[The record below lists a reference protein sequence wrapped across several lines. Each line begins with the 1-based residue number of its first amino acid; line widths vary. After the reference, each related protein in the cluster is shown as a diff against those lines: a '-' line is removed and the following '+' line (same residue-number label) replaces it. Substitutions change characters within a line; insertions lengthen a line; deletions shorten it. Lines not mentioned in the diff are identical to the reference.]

1 MIPKDRMFYKFS
13 LYGFLKNLRLFEP
26 FLILFFL
33 SSNLTFTDIGILYA
47 TAEIS
52 TNLFEIPTGIYAD
65 IFGRRKSMLM
75 GFGAYL
81 ITFTIFY
88 LTSNFYLFLVAMVL
102 YGLGDA
108 FRSGTH
114 KAMILEYL
122 KIKGIE
128 NKKVEYYG
136 ATRSASQFG
145 SAVNSLLA
153 AGVVFYTGDYH
164 LIFLVTIIPYVL
176 DFVNLATYPKELDG
190 NIEKV
195 LKKSVGMQIR
205 ATLRDFASMLKNKKA
220 LKALLNSSLF
230 DSGFKASKDYLQ
242 PILKSFALSIPIMLA
257 FSGKQRTAV
266 IVGVIYFFL
275 YLLSSYAS
283 RKSHVAV
290 KKFKKITLAINTT
303 FLIGT
308 AFIILAGLSYWLSLF
323 IISILFFIGLHILF
337 NLRRPMNVSYVSDKI
352 SSRVMASGLSVE
364 SQLKMI
370 FSATFSFLI
379 GVFADLLG
387 VGLSLFIVGFIIL
400 SLFPLVVLRES

>member
-33 SSNLTFTDIGILYA
+33 NSGLSYTEIGALYA

-52 TNLFEIPTGIYAD
+52 TNLSEIPTGVYAD
-65 IFGRRKSMLM
+65 MFGRRKSMLM

-81 ITFTIFY
+81 ISFSIFY
-88 LTSNFYLFLVAMVL
+88 LSSNFLILLFAMIL

-122 KIKGIE
+122 KIKKIE

-145 SAVNSLLA
+145 SAINSILA
-153 AGVVFYTGDYH
+153 GVVVFYTGDYH
-164 LIFLVTIIPYVL
+164 LIFLITIIPYVL
-176 DFVNLATYPKELDG
+176 DFINLATYPKELDG
-190 NIEKV
+190 EITE
-195 LKKSVGMQIR
+195 KKSIKKQAVD
-205 ATLRDFASMLKNKKA
+205 TFRDFIHMFKNRKA

-242 PILKSFALSIPIMLA
+242 PILQSFALAIPFMVFL
-257 FSGKQRTAV
+257 SDDKRTA
-266 IVGVIYFFL
+266 IMVGLIYFFL

-283 RKSHVAV
+283 RKSHVVV
-290 KKFKKITLAINTT
+290 KKFKNITMAINLT
-303 FLIGT
+303 FILG
-308 AFIILAGLSYWLSLF
+308 AMFILFAGLSYAYLLFWVSILLF
-323 IISILFFIGLHILF
+323 ISLHVVF
-337 NLRRPMNVSYVSDKI
+337 NLRRPMNVSYISDKI
-352 SSRVMASGLSVE
+352 SSRIMASGLSVE

-370 FSATFSFLI
+370 FSASFAVLI
-379 GVFADLLG
+379 GVLADSFG
-387 VGLSLFIVGFIIL
+387 VGYSLFTVGMIIL
-400 SLFPLVVLRES
+400 FLFPLVALRED

>member
-33 SSNLTFTDIGILYA
+33 NAGLSYTEIGILYA

-52 TNLFEIPTGIYAD
+52 TNLMEIPTGVFAD
-65 IFGRRKSMLM
+65 IFGRRKAMLM
-75 GFGAYL
+75 SFSSYL
-81 ITFTIFY
+81 LVFSIFY
-88 LTSNFYLFLVAMVL
+88 LSSSFYLFLIAMVL

-128 NKKVEYYG
+128 DTKVEYYG

-145 SAVNSLLA
+145 SAINSLLA
-153 AGVVFYTGDYH
+153 ATVVFYTGDYH
-164 LIFLVTIIPYVL
+164 LIFLVTIIPYL
-176 DFVNLATYPKELDG
+176 IDLVNLATYPKELDG
-190 NIEKV
+190 EMRRERRK
-195 LKKSVGMQIR
+195 
-205 ATLRDFASMLKNKKA
+205 LREQAKLTMKDFTSMFRNRKA

-230 DSGFKASKDYLQ
+230 DSGFKATKDYLQ
-242 PILKSFALSIPIMLA
+242 PVLKSFALSLPVLLFMT
-257 FSGKQRTAV
+257 GEERTAI
-266 IVGVIYFFL
+266 IVGVVYFFL

-283 RKSHVAV
+283 RKAHVVV
-290 KKFKKITLAINTT
+290 KKVRNITFAINLT
-303 FLIGT
+303 FVLGT
-308 AFIILAGLSYWLSLF
+308 LFIIFAGLSYAFLLYFLSILLF
-323 IISILFFIGLHILF
+323 ISLHFVF

-352 SSRVMASGLSVE
+352 SSRIMASGLSVE

-370 FSATFSFLI
+370 FSALFAFLI
-379 GVFADLLG
+379 GVLADAFG
-387 VGLSLFIVGFIIL
+387 VGVSLFVVGLIIL
-400 SLFPLVVLRES
+400 SLFPVAVLRED

>member
-1 MIPKDRMFYKFS
+1 MITKDRMFYKFS

-33 SSNLTFTDIGILYA
+33 NSGLSYTEIGALYA

-52 TNLFEIPTGIYAD
+52 TNLSEIPTGVYAD
-65 IFGRRKSMLM
+65 MFGRRKSMLM
-75 GFGAYL
+75 GFGSYL
-81 ITFTIFY
+81 ISFTIFY
-88 LTSNFYLFLVAMVL
+88 LSSNFLILLFAMVL

-128 NKKVEYYG
+128 KKKVEYYG

-145 SAVNSLLA
+145 SAINSILA
-153 AGVVFYTGDYH
+153 AVVVFYTGDYH
-164 LIFLVTIIPYVL
+164 LIFLITIIPYVL
-176 DFVNLATYPKELDG
+176 DFINLATYPKELDG
-190 NIEKV
+190 EITK
-195 LKKSVGMQIR
+195 KKSIKKQAMD
-205 ATLRDFASMLKNKKA
+205 TFRDFIHMFKNRKA

-242 PILKSFALSIPIMLA
+242 PILQSFALAIPFLV
-257 FSGKQRTAV
+257 FLSDDKRTA
-266 IVGVIYFFL
+266 IMVGLIYFFL

-283 RKSHVAV
+283 RKSHVVV
-290 KKFKKITLAINTT
+290 KKFKNITIAINLT
-303 FLIGT
+303 FILG
-308 AFIILAGLSYWLSLF
+308 AMFILFAGLSYAYLLFWVSIIIFISL
-323 IISILFFIGLHILF
+323 HVVF

-352 SSRVMASGLSVE
+352 SSRIMASGLSVE

-370 FSATFSFLI
+370 FSASFAVMI
-379 GVFADLLG
+379 GVMADSFG
-387 VGLSLFIVGFIIL
+387 VGYSLFAVGMIIL
-400 SLFPLVVLRES
+400 ILFPLVALRED